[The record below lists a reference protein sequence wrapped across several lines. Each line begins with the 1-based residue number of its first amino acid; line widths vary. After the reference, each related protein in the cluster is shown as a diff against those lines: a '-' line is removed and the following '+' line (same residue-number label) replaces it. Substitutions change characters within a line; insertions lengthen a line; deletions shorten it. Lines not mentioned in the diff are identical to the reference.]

1 MVGTGARAG
10 NETLMK
16 PNETNPEILSLWV
29 ALAVVVCV
37 PSAAL
42 VLHLIWKL
50 SQP

>member
-1 MVGTGARAG
+1 MNTRD
-10 NETLMK
+10 
-16 PNETNPEILSLWV
+16 PEILLLWV

-42 VLHLIWKL
+42 IVHLIWKL